1 MFPPAWFAPSANN
14 GIARSNACY
23 LEKHFSCAAFW
34 SNPFASVPRSVA
46 GTGRKAIQCPPAR
59 WPAFWPRSA
68 IRRSISFSRDVE
80 GLEPPVLQGFD
91 LSVTRPEFNLV
102 EDWDKTG
109 VRDFLTGKGY
119 AVHTKISDKDT
130 LFRLN

>member
-1 MFPPAWFAPSANN
+1 MLASILAEI
-14 GIARSNACY
+14 G
-23 LEKHFSCAAFW
+23 
-34 SNPFASVPRSVA
+34 NPQVDF
-46 GTGRKAIQCPPAR
+46 
-59 WPAFWPRSA
+59 
-68 IRRSISFSRDVE
+68 FSRDVE
-80 GLEPPVLQGFD
+80 GLELPLLQALD

-102 EDWDKTG
+102 EYWDKTG